1 MTLMP
6 CFGPHQ
12 APAEGMPIGRLL
24 AGYGELEVSMC
35 SCLIAIE
42 GQFDT
47 PIRQLFNERSAE
59 KRIKESKKALT
70 PEYTK
75 AGLHIELAEAL
86 QDMEWCRKIRNQYA
100 HCQWYWTSKDGLC
113 FVNLEEL
120 AKRPDTIE
128 NLMDNRHSIDVNML
142 DAQENYFSY
151 VKECLTHLE
160 FEYRRWNQPRSAPQ
174 RSNLVFPKPSKITR
188 PPWHN

>member
-12 APAEGMPIGRLL
+12 APAEGMIIGRLL

-35 SCLIAIE
+35 ACLIAIE
-42 GQFDT
+42 GQFDA

-59 KRIKESKKALT
+59 KRIKGSKKALT
-70 PEYTK
+70 LEYTK

-100 HCQWYWTSKDGLC
+100 HCQWYWTSNEGLC
-113 FVNLEEL
+113 FVNIEEL
-120 AKRPDTIE
+120 AKQPGQIVK
-128 NLMDNRHSIDVNML
+128 LMDNRHSIDVKL
-142 DAQENYFSY
+142 LATQEEYFNY
-151 VKECLTHLE
+151 VKESFAHLE
-160 FEYRRWNQPRSAPQ
+160 TAYHAWNRAHSAP
-174 RSNLVFPKPSKITR
+174 RRPTHVFPRPSKITR

>member
-12 APAEGMPIGRLL
+12 APAEGMLIGRLL

-59 KRIKESKKALT
+59 KRIKESNPNT
-70 PEYTK
+70 PK
-75 AGLHIELAEAL
+75 LAFIL
-86 QDMEWCRKIRNQYA
+86 NWQRR
-100 HCQWYWTSKDGLC
+100 
-113 FVNLEEL
+113 
-120 AKRPDTIE
+120 
-128 NLMDNRHSIDVNML
+128 
-142 DAQENYFSY
+142 
-151 VKECLTHLE
+151 
-160 FEYRRWNQPRSAPQ
+160 YR
-174 RSNLVFPKPSKITR
+174 T
-188 PPWHN
+188 